1 MFKNINYD
9 KFGFYLTAITVVLY
23 IIVFAS
29 YTWRM
34 DKNTIRYDCRVAE
47 IAVDYPVKVKEDC
60 RKKLNGR
67 S

>member
-9 KFGFYLTAITVVLY
+9 KLGFYLTAITVVLY

-29 YTWRM
+29 YIWRM
-34 DKNTIRYDCRVAE
+34 DKNTVRYDCRVAE
-47 IAVDYPVKVKEDC
+47 IAVDYPAKVKEDC